1 MNGISEYFKTPL
13 KVALSGGAGAGDA
26 TSVIKG
32 GGNDITKQAGQVN
45 KAGAKQEEV
54 MQKQK
59 EQARLNQ
66 LQQKIQQTID
76 QSELFKQYK
85 NQLKLEMTP
94 EGLKIQIVDE
104 QNRPMFDSGSSR
116 MLPHT
121 RVLLQQLAPE
131 LNQLPN
137 RISISGHTDA
147 KPFGGGQGGYS
158 NWELSADRANT
169 ARRELVAG
177 GLTENKILRVVG
189 LASANPLIKSDVFSP
204 ENRRITIVVLNK
216 DTESSILNDGFKP
229 QMNQDVIGGPS
240 EGAAR
245 PRRSRASPE
254 RMKRLRHPLLQLS
267 ACACA
272 WVFVAPAL
280 HLLPWAALQ
289 GLFAG
294 LFAILLRLPS
304 WQRIA
309 HGLFVP
315 AAALASQAGIAPG
328 WYLAALLLTLALGRN
343 ALVERVPLYRSAALV
358 AERLAER
365 LAGDASLLEAGCG
378 DGRLALQLSQRRPD
392 LRMRALENAVGSWL
406 LARWRWL
413 RAGKPSQLAF
423 ACRNFWNEDWG
434 GMTRST
440 CSCRRNPCPGSG
452 ASSSPRPAREPAHQ
466 QHFSRARRRA
476 G

>member
-1 MNGISEYFKTPL
+1 MADESQRPIVVKKIKKGGHGHHGGAWKIAYADFVTAMMAFFLLMWLLGSASQGTLNGISEYFKTPL

-121 RVLLQQLAPE
+121 RVLLQQLASE

-240 EGAAR
+240 EGAA
-245 PRRSRASPE
+245 
-254 RMKRLRHPLLQLS
+254 
-267 ACACA
+267 
-272 WVFVAPAL
+272 
-280 HLLPWAALQ
+280 
-289 GLFAG
+289 
-294 LFAILLRLPS
+294 
-304 WQRIA
+304 
-309 HGLFVP
+309 P
-315 AAALASQAGIAPG
+315 AAPQQG
-328 WYLAALLLTLALGRN
+328 
-343 ALVERVPLYRSAALV
+343 
-358 AERLAER
+358 
-365 LAGDASLLEAGCG
+365 
-378 DGRLALQLSQRRPD
+378 
-392 LRMRALENAVGSWL
+392 
-406 LARWRWL
+406 
-413 RAGKPSQLAF
+413 
-423 ACRNFWNEDWG
+423 
-434 GMTRST
+434 
-440 CSCRRNPCPGSG
+440 
-452 ASSSPRPAREPAHQ
+452 EP
-466 QHFSRARRRA
+466 
-476 G
+476 